1 MAIWWFSGLKE
12 FNPSPNGSALKSR
25 PLTIPQGG
33 FPTRTA
39 GLAEM
44 APPLS
49 IVRGW
54 GRGAS
59 NRDGPEALTHITAA
73 KMFLGKKEGSK
84 QTEILM
90 LLLP

>member
-1 MAIWWFSGLKE
+1 
-12 FNPSPNGSALKSR
+12 
-25 PLTIPQGG
+25 
-33 FPTRTA
+33 
-39 GLAEM
+39 M

-54 GRGAS
+54 GRGTS
-59 NRDGPEALTHITAA
+59 NRDGPEALSQITEA
-73 KMFLGKKEGSK
+73 KMFLRKKQGSK

>member
-1 MAIWWFSGLKE
+1 MQNQGTK
-12 FNPSPNGSALKSR
+12 KS
-25 PLTIPQGG
+25 LETQ
-33 FPTRTA
+33 
-39 GLAEM
+39 
-44 APPLS
+44 PLS
-49 IVRGW
+49 SARGSRGGQLGPRGPLSVRGW

>member
-1 MAIWWFSGLKE
+1 MYQPSSPGLL
-12 FNPSPNGSALKSR
+12 S
-25 PLTIPQGG
+25 IPQGG

-44 APPLS
+44 ATRPFPLPGGGGGAYLQ
-49 IVRGW
+49 GW
-54 GRGAS
+54 PWATYTYHCS
-59 NRDGPEALTHITAA
+59 KSVSWE
-73 KMFLGKKEGSK
+73 KEGSK